1 MDSQEQTIITN
12 GNRCLPASPFPYT
25 MTPGRSW
32 TQYPATF
39 REGEVRT
46 LAGWIGRGVSG
57 SVVGLPGAGKSNL
70 LGFLCARPEVVRLH
84 LAPPPASLALVP
96 VDLNN
101 LPDLTAAT
109 FYRVILR
116 AFYEI
121 RDHFEPELAQAVA
134 DLYQVHRAS
143 RDPFLTQSALRELL
157 LHFRAASG
165 RAVLVLDRFDDFC
178 QNAPP
183 TLINSLRGLRDSFK
197 EGLCYLAGMRQE
209 AAYLPDPA
217 ALGELYELLDSHVC
231 WVGPMNAADARHMVA
246 QEMAGTAATP
256 DHQAEVGRL
265 LALTGNFA
273 ALLKAACTWRLQ
285 VGQQPNQAD
294 WLTALSAEP
303 GVRHRLAEI
312 WTGLTQE
319 EQAALAT
326 LQQQL
331 AAGETGTLPAGQ
343 GRVLSRLA
351 AKGVVRADAGGWRF
365 SGDLLAEYA
374 ATVAGRGLGR
384 IWLDERTGQ
393 AYQGQQPI
401 LELAPLERSVL
412 HFLIQQPYLRH
423 TKTDLIVSAWPDEL
437 RRQGVTDDSLYQV
450 IAGLRKR
457 IEPVPSQPCYIVNW
471 RGRPEGG
478 YRFFPEGRPG

>member
-1 MDSQEQTIITN
+1 
-12 GNRCLPASPFPYT
+12 
-25 MTPGRSW
+25 MTPSRSW

-46 LAGWIGRGVSG
+46 LAEWIGRGVSG
-57 SVVGLPGAGKSNL
+57 AVVGLAGAGKSNL
-70 LGFLCARPEVVRLH
+70 LGFLCGRPEVLRSYLV
-84 LAPPPASLALVP
+84 PPSNIVLVP

-121 RDHFEPELAQAVA
+121 RDHFEPEPAQAVA
-134 DLYQVHRAS
+134 SLYQAYRAS

-157 LHFRAASG
+157 LHFRAPGG
-165 RAVLVLDRFDDFC
+165 RVVLVFDRFDDFC

-183 TLINSLRGLRDSFK
+183 PLINSLRGLRDSFK
-197 EGLCYLAGMRQE
+197 DSLCYLAGMRQE

-231 WVGPMNAADARHMVA
+231 WVGPMSATDAGQMVA
-246 QEMAGTAATP
+246 QEMAGTTDLP
-256 DHQAEVGRL
+256 AEAEIEAL
-265 LALTGNFA
+265 LALTGGFPS
-273 ALLKAACTWRLQ
+273 LLKAACTWWR
-285 VGQQPNQAD
+285 PAARRPDQAG
-294 WLTALSAEP
+294 WLAALLAEP
-303 GVRHRLAEI
+303 GVRHRLTEI
-312 WTGLTQE
+312 WAGLSQE
-319 EQAALAT
+319 EQAALGS
-326 LQQQL
+326 LQRRL
-331 AAGETGTLPAGQ
+331 TAGETGAWPAEQ
-343 GRVLSRLA
+343 EQVLSRLA
-351 AKGVVRADAGGWRF
+351 AKGMVQPGTGGWGF
-365 SGDLLAEYA
+365 SGELLAAYA
-374 ATVAGRGLGR
+374 ATVSGRGLGR
-384 IWLDERTGQ
+384 IWLDQTTGQ
-393 AYQGQQPI
+393 AYQGQAPI

-423 TKTDLIVSAWPDEL
+423 TKTDLIVNTWPDEL

-457 IEPVPSQPCYIVNW
+457 IEPIPSQPCYVVNW

-478 YRFFPEGRPG
+478 YRFFPEGRPGMTG